1 MKLIV
6 GLGNPGP
13 KYQLTRHNIGFLFI
27 DALAEFSAGQRQYKN
42 EFKAEVQKVKLGTEQ
57 IILCK
62 PQTFMN
68 LSGESVQPLLGF
80 YGLQLEDLLVVH
92 DEVDQP
98 FGAMKFQVKRGHG
111 GHNGIRNIH
120 QQLVSDNYARLR
132 LGVGRPP
139 VFVDDGG
146 EKVRGTMDVAD
157 WVLHNFSAEEQSRM
171 PEFLAL
177 AIDGVRV
184 WVSEGSAQAATKFN
198 GKTLDTLLKGA
209 GT

>member
-27 DALAEFSAGQRQYKN
+27 DALVEAAGASRSYKN
-42 EFKAEVQKVKLGTEQ
+42 EFKAETQKLKIADEQ
-57 IILCK
+57 VIVCK

-68 LSGESVQPLLGF
+68 LSGESVQPLMKF
-80 YGLQLEDLLVVH
+80 YNLALSDLLVVH

-98 FGAMKFQVKRGHG
+98 FGAMKFQIKRGHG

-120 QQLVSDNYARLR
+120 QLLGSDDYARLR

-139 VFVDDGG
+139 VFVDDSGD
-146 EKVRGTMDVAD
+146 KTRATMDVAD
-157 WVLHNFSAEEQSRM
+157 WVLQNFSREEMQKF
-171 PEFLAL
+171 PAFLHL
-177 AIDGVRV
+177 AIEGAETWISQGV
-184 WVSEGSAQAATKFN
+184 SKAATAFN
-198 GKTLDTLLKGA
+198 GKEA
-209 GT
+209 

>member
-27 DALAEFSAGQRQYKN
+27 DALVEVAGGGRSYKS
-42 EFKAEVQKVKLGTEQ
+42 EFKAETQKIKFADDHV
-57 IILCK
+57 IVCK

-68 LSGESVQPLLGF
+68 LSGESVQPLLKF
-80 YGLQLEDLLVVH
+80 YNLSLSDLLVVH

-98 FGAMKFQVKRGHG
+98 YGALKFQIKRGHG

-120 QQLVSDNYARLR
+120 QLLGTDDYSRLR

-139 VFVDDGG
+139 VFVDDSG
-146 EKVRGTMDVAD
+146 EKTRGTMDVAD
-157 WVLHNFSAEEQSRM
+157 WVLHNFSQEEMKNM
-171 PEFLAL
+171 PDFLSL
-177 AIDGVRV
+177 AIEGTAV
-184 WVSEGSAQAATKFN
+184 WIRQGLNKAATEFN
-198 GKTLDTLLKGA
+198 NRSLGKDK
-209 GT
+209 